1 MATWEELCPE
11 GMWPG
16 HRGVAFPRV
25 GGACTE
31 GGNNAKRGGA
41 VPRRDGDMSTTGGSF
56 PVREGLCQEGTW
68 PSTLKACPH
77 PQGGA
82 WRGNTQVPSPRISR
96 P

>member
-31 GGNNAKRGGA
+31 GGDNAKRGSCAQKGW
-41 VPRRDGDMSTTGGSF
+41 GGSF

-82 WRGNTQVPSPRISR
+82 
-96 P
+96 